1 MLDRR
6 YESFTEK
13 YETWENEYIFRR
25 KIQNTLYHEKA
36 TNAYS
41 RYSRISR
48 SDTVIA
54 SNSRD
59 TESIHAI
66 CNDRFSQQFNLYSHD
81 AKITLVKD
89 KTRVCRSVINRFYPR
104 VPQNFRL
111 IWIQIHKFPFFFT
124 NSLTRKRNIYN
135 YLSTTI
141 VVYRIV
147 YEFLNISRCY

>member
-1 MLDRR
+1 MNLERLRIFSRRINNFITFVGYKITMLDRR

-13 YETWENEYIFRR
+13 YETWENEYIFRG

-66 CNDRFSQQFNLYSHD
+66 CNDRFSQQFNLYPLD

-89 KTRVCRSVINRFYPR
+89 KTRVCRSVINRLSIR
-104 VPQNFRL
+104 VFR
-111 IWIQIHKFPFFFT
+111 KTF
-124 NSLTRKRNIYN
+124 
-135 YLSTTI
+135 
-141 VVYRIV
+141 V
-147 YEFLNISRCY
+147 

>member
-66 CNDRFSQQFNLYSHD
+66 CNDRFSQQFNLYPLD

-111 IWIQIHKFPFFFT
+111 IWIQIHKFPFFHQF
-124 NSLTRKRNIYN
+124 LDAKAK
-135 YLSTTI
+135 YL
-141 VVYRIV
+141 
-147 YEFLNISRCY
+147 

>member
-66 CNDRFSQQFNLYSHD
+66 CNDRFSQQFNLYPLD

-124 NSLTRKRNIYN
+124 NSLARKRNIYN
-135 YLSTTI
+135 HLSTTI

>member
-1 MLDRR
+1 MNLERLRIFSRRINNFITFVGYKITMLDRR

-13 YETWENEYIFRR
+13 YETWENEYIFRE

-66 CNDRFSQQFNLYSHD
+66 CNDRFSQQFNLYPLD

-89 KTRVCRSVINRFYPR
+89 KTRVCRSVINRLSIR
-104 VPQNFRL
+104 VFR
-111 IWIQIHKFPFFFT
+111 KTF
-124 NSLTRKRNIYN
+124 
-135 YLSTTI
+135 
-141 VVYRIV
+141 V
-147 YEFLNISRCY
+147 

>member
-13 YETWENEYIFRR
+13 YETWENEYIFRG

-66 CNDRFSQQFNLYSHD
+66 CNDRFSQQFNLYPLD

-89 KTRVCRSVINRFYPR
+89 KTRVCRSVINRLSIR
-104 VPQNFRL
+104 VFR
-111 IWIQIHKFPFFFT
+111 KTF
-124 NSLTRKRNIYN
+124 
-135 YLSTTI
+135 
-141 VVYRIV
+141 V
-147 YEFLNISRCY
+147 

>member
-13 YETWENEYIFRR
+13 YETWENEYIFRE

-41 RYSRISR
+41 LYSRISR

-66 CNDRFSQQFNLYSHD
+66 CNDRFSQQFNLYPLD

-89 KTRVCRSVINRFYPR
+89 KTRVCRSVINRLSIR
-104 VPQNFRL
+104 VFR
-111 IWIQIHKFPFFFT
+111 KTF
-124 NSLTRKRNIYN
+124 
-135 YLSTTI
+135 
-141 VVYRIV
+141 V
-147 YEFLNISRCY
+147 